1 VRPPSRVP
9 GEPDW
14 DWRALRERCL
24 REAAR
29 VLQDP
34 GEAEDVAQE
43 AMLRA
48 WRRADTCE
56 RAEARAPWIAT
67 IARRE
72 AHRWRT
78 SPRGRQEPA
87 LETEELERLADATPR
102 GDTDALLDRLVVRGA
117 LARLSGEE
125 RRLVALRYEDD
136 LTQAA
141 IADELSLPEG
151 TVKVRLHRLR
161 GRLKNELEQ

>member
-1 VRPPSRVP
+1 MS
-9 GEPDW
+9 GEPGW
-14 DWRALRERCL
+14 DWRSLRERCV

-29 VLQDP
+29 VLDDP

-43 AMLRA
+43 AILRA
-48 WRRADTCE
+48 WRRAETCE
-56 RAEARAPWIAT
+56 LAEARAPWVAT

-78 SPRGRQEPA
+78 SPRGRQESA
-87 LETEELERLADATPR
+87 LEAEELERLAVATPP
-102 GDTDALLDRLVVRGA
+102 DDADALLDRLAVRGA
-117 LARLSGEE
+117 LDRLSGEE
-125 RRLVALRYEDD
+125 RRLVEMRYEED

-141 IADELSLPEG
+141 IADALHLPEG

-161 GRLKNELEQ
+161 GRLKKELER